1 MHGYAED
8 CLTSKCS
15 DGHCERWMDGRIMSM
30 ASPSSG
36 RTRHAHGFTAGF
48 MGRLGA
54 LEERLRGSQ
63 SVRVKRTKPEPRTC
77 PQCGVVVGL
86 SQQSLLV
93 HLRTKHTAAAPEA

>member
-1 MHGYAED
+1 MSVAASSSVQTGHVHGV
-8 CLTSKCS
+8 S
-15 DGHCERWMDGRIMSM
+15 
-30 ASPSSG
+30 
-36 RTRHAHGFTAGF
+36 AGF

-77 PQCGVVVGL
+77 PQCGVVAGL

-93 HLRTKHTAAAPEA
+93 HLRTKHPAAASSHETQ